1 MRSDKKQ
8 LFPLSLVPYWPIV
21 LDNNQQK
28 NFGILGVHNKGKK
41 PWIGTVVTQDGLLVA
56 YLRQPLGKSDFGKW
70 IW

>member
-41 PWIGTVVTQDGLLVA
+41 AMDRNSGNTRWSFSGISETA
-56 YLRQPLGKSDFGKW
+56 IKEE
-70 IW
+70 